1 MLTFLFFS
9 VQFTKLRSLDLS
21 GNDIIHYFPVFT
33 TMVKAGL
40 DIRYRTVP
48 VQDSAGT
55 GQYRYRTVPVQDSTG
70 TRQCRYRTVPV
81 QDSAGTGQYRYKR
94 VPVQDSTGTGQCR

>member
-1 MLTFLFFS
+1 VKSSFQNADLFVFS
-9 VQFTKLRSLDLS
+9 VQFSKLRSLDLS

-48 VQDSAGT
+48 VQESTGT
-55 GQYRYRTVPVQDSTG
+55 GQYR
-70 TRQCRYRTVPV
+70 
-81 QDSAGTGQYRYKR
+81 AQYI
-94 VPVQDSTGTGQCR
+94 TGTG